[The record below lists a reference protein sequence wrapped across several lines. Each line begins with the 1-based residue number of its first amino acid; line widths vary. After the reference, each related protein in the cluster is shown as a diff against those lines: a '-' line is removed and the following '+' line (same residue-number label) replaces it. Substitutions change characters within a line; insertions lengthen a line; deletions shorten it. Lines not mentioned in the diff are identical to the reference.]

1 MKIVIVC
8 DVDVESG
15 RGPVTRLAS
24 VLEGLSRRAE
34 IVLVAL
40 GAPDSVC
47 REAIA
52 RSGCRV
58 HVVELAWAG
67 WSLRNLRD
75 VVQGIER
82 IAESE
87 SADLVVL
94 YREIWDLARTLS
106 ESCARLGV
114 PFLLMPHSM
123 PFLDAV
129 ARPSRS
135 FLADFARHLARERRP
150 HALRY
155 MIKHVHEYRLMRTLP
170 RVAINETV
178 EAYLDNYFPQ
188 PRTVRA
194 VPGYATEPVGAD
206 AGDKLYDLA
215 FMAKLSEPKGI
226 FETLEVLRRVRRTR
240 PGARM
245 VVIGSFEDDRV
256 EREFKKRVAEAGL
269 GEAVDLAD
277 WLSGPEKYR
286 ILSTARV
293 FCYPSISAD
302 TFSLCLLEALSCGL
316 PAVCYDVPFVRA
328 VYRTPAVR
336 RVPLRDRDAMAD
348 EVVNLLSS
356 GRDTALVRHARS
368 FAGQYASWDAVAEAE
383 FQAYRAFLGAQ
394 PGVPPLSDRTAAVVV
409 LGRRTTQEQ
418 AGDTLRVLSRTKGLD
433 LVVVDDGVD
442 SGVAQVL
449 ADQAPQDVA
458 IVTHVRV
465 RGLRDALLS
474 GLRKSGARRA
484 VLLEAGPGIPS
495 LPSPAIADDS
505 GLAVIA
511 RSDDWRADPN
521 CLIGLAG
528 DHADLAR
535 LLDRSHRNVNLRR
548 LALRAERDRA
558 VPLIPPRS
566 QGGPEH
572 V

>member
-1 MKIVIVC
+1 M
-8 DVDVESG
+8 
-15 RGPVTRLAS
+15 
-24 VLEGLSRRAE
+24 
-34 IVLVAL
+34 
-40 GAPDSVC
+40 
-47 REAIA
+47 
-52 RSGCRV
+52 
-58 HVVELAWAG
+58 
-67 WSLRNLRD
+67 
-75 VVQGIER
+75 
-82 IAESE
+82 
-87 SADLVVL
+87 
-94 YREIWDLARTLS
+94 
-106 ESCARLGV
+106 
-114 PFLLMPHSM
+114 
-123 PFLDAV
+123 
-129 ARPSRS
+129 
-135 FLADFARHLARERRP
+135 
-150 HALRY
+150 
-155 MIKHVHEYRLMRTLP
+155 
-170 RVAINETV
+170 
-178 EAYLDNYFPQ
+178 
-188 PRTVRA
+188 
-194 VPGYATEPVGAD
+194 
-206 AGDKLYDLA
+206 
-215 FMAKLSEPKGI
+215 
-226 FETLEVLRRVRRTR
+226 
-240 PGARM
+240 
-245 VVIGSFEDDRV
+245 
-256 EREFKKRVAEAGL
+256 
-269 GEAVDLAD
+269 
-277 WLSGPEKYR
+277 
-286 ILSTARV
+286 
-293 FCYPSISAD
+293 
-302 TFSLCLLEALSCGL
+302 
-316 PAVCYDVPFVRA
+316 
-328 VYRTPAVR
+328 
-336 RVPLRDRDAMAD
+336 
-348 EVVNLLSS
+348 
-356 GRDTALVRHARS
+356 
-368 FAGQYASWDAVAEAE
+368 AEAE